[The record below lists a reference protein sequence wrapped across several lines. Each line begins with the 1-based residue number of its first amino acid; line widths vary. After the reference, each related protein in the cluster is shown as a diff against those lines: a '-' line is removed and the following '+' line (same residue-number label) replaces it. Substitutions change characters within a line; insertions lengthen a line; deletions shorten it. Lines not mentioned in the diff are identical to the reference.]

1 MTIDKA
7 KLKALAEAATPAP
20 WKSCGTWV
28 SGGIKANQFSVADCP
43 RGDEQFIAAANPAT
57 VLELL
62 AENALLHESDEEATQ
77 LCDALSVL
85 LGEVAVAVRGPEERK
100 SRHGFHDIPSR
111 VKTVVSERDQLKAEN
126 ARSTEREIHQLAEIE
141 GLRKDLESHKRML
154 LAAACDVGAIG
165 QALGADEDDDGSEIE
180 GLAQEVRKDAERYR
194 WLRSRDVDTI
204 SKGGVLTPQ
213 NLVINEETL
222 DEAVDAAMSKEAG
235 HD

>member
-7 KLKALAEAATPAP
+7 KLKALAEAATPGP

-57 VLELL
+57 VLELI
-62 AENALLHESDEEATQ
+62 AENALLHERDEEATQ

-85 LGEVAVAVRGPEERK
+85 LGEVAVAVRGPEKRK

-126 ARSTEREIHQLAEIE
+126 E
-141 GLRKDLESHKRML
+141 GLRKIISEAANACGAAVSVGCSFEFMSML
-154 LAAACDVGAIG
+154 PGEIASVIGKLRQECDARHPFRPTGDQPRIAYTGCAICGQFTDHQGLPCPHMGAF
-165 QALGADEDDDGSEIE
+165 
-180 GLAQEVRKDAERYR
+180 
-194 WLRSRDVDTI
+194 
-204 SKGGVLTPQ
+204 
-213 NLVINEETL
+213 
-222 DEAVDAAMSKEAG
+222 AMSKEAS